1 MSKTNKDVRC
11 SFCDARKQDVM
22 MLIAGLN
29 GHICDRCITQG
40 YQILTEEF
48 NNTPGKKHKPNSFD
62 LSDIKPI
69 DIKNHLD
76 QYVIGQ
82 DDAQRSEERSVGK
95 GGVSTCR
102 YRGAPENK
110 KK

>member
-1 MSKTNKDVRC
+1 MEFRHVLFRSNKDVRC

-48 NNTPGKKHKPNSFD
+48 NNTPGKKPKPNSFD
-62 LSDIKPI
+62 LSGIKPI
-69 DIKNHLD
+69 GIKNHLD

-82 DDAQRSEERSVGK
+82 DDAKRVMSVEIGRAH
-95 GGVSTCR
+95 V
-102 YRGAPENK
+102 
-110 KK
+110 